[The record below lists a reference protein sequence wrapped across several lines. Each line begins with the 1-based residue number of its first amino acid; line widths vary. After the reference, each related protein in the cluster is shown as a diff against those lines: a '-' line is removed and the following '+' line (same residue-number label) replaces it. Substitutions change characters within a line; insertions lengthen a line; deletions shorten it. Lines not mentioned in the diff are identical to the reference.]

1 MITGDYHHTAI
12 AVAKNVGMLR
22 ADRDIVVIDA
32 VQQCQPSPPSSPRRV
47 AFVSPSPD
55 QSPAPLHHSP
65 SSRLRST
72 SLRSALVSP
81 GHAAASPAGSS
92 SFCKPHSATQA
103 VPADASEHASSSA
116 PLPLTQTALPPCAAT
131 GVHAA
136 SSAFHQKPHGAQHA
150 HQTSHH
156 MGS

>member
-81 GHAAASPAGSS
+81 GHAAAAPAGSS

>member
-1 MITGDYHHTAI
+1 MSASVGVTNGSCCYCRGGLRTIMITGDYHHTAI

-32 VQQCQPSPPSSPRRV
+32 VQQCQTSPPSPPRRV
-47 AFVSPSPD
+47 ACVSPSPD

-103 VPADASEHASSSA
+103 VPEYHVYFCTCCVCVFLLHLFPCVSEMCMWVS
-116 PLPLTQTALPPCAAT
+116 L
-131 GVHAA
+131 
-136 SSAFHQKPHGAQHA
+136 
-150 HQTSHH
+150 
-156 MGS
+156 